1 MFALQRISSYATVLV
16 VFCSLFFSSNQVL
29 AQAPEGINYQAVA
42 RDNAGDPLSNQIIS
56 VRFSVIATST
66 SGTVLYQE
74 DHSTIS
80 TNQFGLF
87 NLVIGQGSRTGGSL
101 TNFASIDWSLDSK
114 FLRVE
119 VDAGSGFENLGTTQ
133 MLSVPYA
140 LYAKTSGTA
149 SNAPKAGN
157 GIILRNDTII
167 NDGDLSE
174 TNELITALSL
184 LSGNILRITEASI
197 DYDIDLTP
205 LLSTISDDQNLSFS
219 ANGDSILI
227 EDGDGIS
234 IQFITDT
241 IDNFRNRISN
251 NASAIVLNRLAISDT
266 AQNISLAIADT
277 ASILRALISNGS
289 DDQNLSFSTNG
300 DSILIEDG
308 NGINIKFI
316 LDTIANYDTR
326 IAANKTASETNAT
339 DIITNQNT
347 IAGNTQAIV
356 DSTTNTRALL
366 ADSSTTL
373 RALIGT
379 DNDADSTNELIDSM
393 RFVNRTLEIY
403 QQGNAITISFDT
415 LNNSRRLNL
424 FNRTIANRDSID
436 AVVNIINT
444 IVTNDQDTDST
455 NEIQQL
461 SLASDQLSIDD
472 PSGTVSQTP
481 IDLSIYNTPE
491 DSTRIANGTSLI
503 FIPTANDSIS
513 FVTGGTE
520 ALRIDNTGRSYFKQ
534 PVGINT
540 PTPSAQ
546 LEVFSDNQGLA
557 QQIFAVGRDTPP
569 IGLEVEVDG
578 GTTNITA
585 QGVIATAYGSG
596 KSIGMRSFSST
607 THPTDSS
614 IALFAKADGNQ
625 NAFAGF
631 FERGNVYI
639 ADTLV
644 LPTGAALG
652 SVLTS
657 SANGMATWESAA
669 RFGNVFTAGT
679 NTAGRIAYWNSSD
692 SITFYDDLFIDELN
706 NRVGIGTTAPTQKL
720 QVNGAIR
727 VSSGFN
733 ANNGTSGSPS
743 FRFENDANTGMFLA
757 ASDQLAFTTG
767 GVEAAR
773 IDASGNIGIRT
784 STPSY
789 VLDVEGTFSANSIN
803 VNNEYTLPDSAG
815 TLGQVLQA
823 DAAGNPTWE
832 ALPAADTLNIIADT
846 DRNTSIDIDGSD
858 IIHFTQ
864 NGTEFFRMDSS
875 RLEFLNTGN
884 LFIGTN
890 AGANTTNIANHAIGE
905 NALRF
910 NTSGLDN
917 VAYGRWALR
926 TNTTGSSNVA
936 VGNYAMEDNLTGN
949 QNVSFGHRAGGEVN
963 GSSNTFIGNAAGYN
977 ATPKSIDGSVFL
989 GNLAGSLETNSNRLY
1004 IENSNSITPLIYGN
1018 FASDSVKIFGTLGVG
1033 NEYAFPDSAGTF
1045 GQVLQ
1050 ANATGNPIW
1059 QNAVNF
1065 GSGALGQLT
1074 YFTANDSLRSSSE
1087 LFWEETNARLR
1098 IGSNASTSKL
1108 TITGND
1114 TNTVTIRN
1122 TITGAAVGTITSG
1135 LFLQNTG
1142 SNGTNYGINVN
1153 TVGGSSENRGL
1164 NATAAGGNFAYGI
1177 TAAATGNAGTTVAYG
1192 GNIQS
1197 FSTGGDAFGVRATG
1211 RSTTA
1216 NSYGIRGDATGSGSI
1231 NYGVYGNAS
1240 SATTNYAGYFNQ
1252 GDVFIRDTLILN
1264 NTFRISNGA
1273 AAGNILISDANGNA
1287 AWTTMAA
1294 ATTCPTGM
1302 TNVTGN
1308 ICIDTD
1314 ERAASDWYDASQTC
1328 TSLGYKLPSWAEW
1341 YGATSNAILTN
1352 ETNNWEWV
1360 SDGTSNTARKVGNTN
1375 LKNSANDDPELG
1387 SANFRCIFYK

>member
-16 VFCSLFFSSNQVL
+16 VFCSIFFSSNQVL

-56 VRFSVIATST
+56 VRFSVLATST

-205 LLSTISDDQNLSFS
+205 LLSTTSDDQNLSFS
-219 ANGDSILI
+219 A
-227 EDGDGIS
+227 
-234 IQFITDT
+234 
-241 IDNFRNRISN
+241 
-251 NASAIVLNRLAISDT
+251 
-266 AQNISLAIADT
+266 
-277 ASILRALISNGS
+277 
-289 DDQNLSFSTNG
+289 NG

-316 LDTIANYDTR
+316 LDTIANYATR

-339 DIITNQNT
+339 DILSNQNT
-347 IAGNTQAIV
+347 IAGNTQAIA

-393 RFVNRTLEIY
+393 RFVNRNLEIY

-415 LNNSRRLNL
+415 LNDSRRLNL

-436 AVVNIINT
+436 AVVNIINA
-444 IVTNDQDTDST
+444 IVINDQDTDST

-461 SLASDQLSIDD
+461 SLVSDQLSIDD
-472 PSGTVSQTP
+472 PSGTVTQTP

-491 DSTRIANGTSLI
+491 DSTRIANGTSRI

-540 PTPSAQ
+540 PTPAAQ

-557 QQIFAVGRDTPP
+557 QQIFAAGRTTPP

-578 GTTNITA
+578 GTANITA
-585 QGVIATAYGSG
+585 QGIISTTYGSG
-596 KSIGMRSFSST
+596 KSVGMRSFSST
-607 THPTDSS
+607 TNSTDSS

-625 NAFAGF
+625 NTFAGF

-639 ADTLV
+639 ADTLI
-644 LPTGAALG
+644 LPSGAALG

-657 SANGMATWESAA
+657 SANGKATWESAA

-679 NTAGRIAYWNSSD
+679 NTAGRVAYWNSAD

-733 ANNGTSGSPS
+733 ANNGTSGTPS

-803 VNNEYTLPDSAG
+803 VNSEYTL
-815 TLGQVLQA
+815 
-823 DAAGNPTWE
+823 
-832 ALPAADTLNIIADT
+832 
-846 DRNTSIDIDGSD
+846 
-858 IIHFTQ
+858 
-864 NGTEFFRMDSS
+864 
-875 RLEFLNTGN
+875 
-884 LFIGTN
+884 
-890 AGANTTNIANHAIGE
+890 
-905 NALRF
+905 
-910 NTSGLDN
+910 
-917 VAYGRWALR
+917 
-926 TNTTGSSNVA
+926 
-936 VGNYAMEDNLTGN
+936 
-949 QNVSFGHRAGGEVN
+949 
-963 GSSNTFIGNAAGYN
+963 
-977 ATPKSIDGSVFL
+977 
-989 GNLAGSLETNSNRLY
+989 
-1004 IENSNSITPLIYGN
+1004 
-1018 FASDSVKIFGTLGVG
+1018 
-1033 NEYAFPDSAGTF
+1033 PDSAGTF

-1050 ANATGNPIW
+1050 ADATGNPIW

-1114 TNTVTIRN
+1114 TNTVAIRN

-1264 NTFRISNGA
+1264 NTFRISSGA

-1341 YGATSNAILTN
+1341 YGATSNAVLTN

-1360 SDGTSNTARKVGNTN
+1360 SDGTSNTARKVGNGN
-1375 LKNSANDDPELG
+1375 IKANANDDPETG